1 MALTIIGVFA
11 AVVLIIA
18 GWAVVTYNKLV
29 RLSNMKDEAWS
40 GMDVQL
46 RRRFDLVPNLVET
59 VKGYSQHEHITLQ
72 KVIEARSAI
81 TSTSSP
87 GARIEAE
94 NALTSTLRSLFA
106 VAEAYPELKANT
118 NFMKLQDE
126 LSALEGDLQL
136 SRRYY
141 NGSVRDFNNAI
152 QIFPN
157 VLISRS
163 LGYSESPF
171 FQAEEEAKAP
181 VQVKF

>member
-1 MALTIIGVFA
+1 MTFTTIGVFA
-11 AVVLIIA
+11 AVILILA
-18 GWAVVTYNKLV
+18 GWAAVTYNKLV

-46 RRRFDLVPNLVET
+46 KRRSDLVPNLVET
-59 VKGYSQHEHITLQ
+59 VKGYSQYEQSTLQ
-72 KVIEARSAI
+72 KVVEARSAI
-81 TSTSSP
+81 TATSSP
-87 GARIEAE
+87 GDRIEAE

-118 NFMKLQDE
+118 SFTKLQDE
-126 LSALEGDLQL
+126 LSAIEGDLQL

-141 NGSVRDFNNAI
+141 NGSVRDFNSAI
-152 QIFPN
+152 QVFPN

-163 LGYSESPF
+163 LGYKESPF